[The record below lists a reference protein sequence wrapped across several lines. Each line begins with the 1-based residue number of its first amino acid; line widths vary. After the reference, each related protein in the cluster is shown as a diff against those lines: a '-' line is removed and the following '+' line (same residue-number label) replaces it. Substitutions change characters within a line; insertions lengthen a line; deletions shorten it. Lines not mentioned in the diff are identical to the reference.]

1 MSVQFAP
8 PPGRL
13 PPIRTALAGRAPWVP
28 AIDDGTSPQGGLR
41 PIGPAIRFAQDQELY
56 GEGDAAETFFKVV
69 SGVVR
74 TCKFLNDGRRQ
85 IEAFHVAGDLLGFEP
100 GPGYSLTAEAVCECT
115 VLPYRRRSV
124 EALLMTDEAV
134 SRQVFS
140 HAMRSLTRAQ
150 EHSLLLGR
158 RSALEKVAAFLIDW
172 AQYSPDGMLATL
184 AMTRL
189 DMADYLGLTIETVSR
204 TLSQL
209 ERDALIELPATR
221 QIRLKDLAALQDL
234 NS

>member
-1 MSVQFAP
+1 MSVQFASP
-8 PPGRL
+8 PAHL
-13 PPIRTALAGRAPWVP
+13 PPIHAALAGAPSWAPV
-28 AIDDGTSPQGGLR
+28 AEDAASTQGGLR
-41 PIGPAIRFAQDQELY
+41 PIGPAIRFAQDQEIY
-56 GEGDAAETFFKVV
+56 GEGDDAEIFFKVV

-74 TCKFLNDGRRQ
+74 TCKFLSDGRRQ

-100 GPGYSLTAEAVCECT
+100 GPGYSLTAEAVCEC
-115 VLPYRRRSV
+115 VLVPYRRRSV

-140 HAMRSLTRAQ
+140 HAMRSLSRAQ

-172 AQYSPDGMLATL
+172 AQYSPDRNLATL